1 MNNNNQ
7 FGNRPIIRKVKGRVL
22 VGGSAQAGIC
32 ATRNMLSFWGGYD
45 PATGEIVDRHH
56 PLSGENLTDRIFA
69 LPKGKGS
76 STGSAVL
83 LDALHSHHAPAGI
96 ILNKV
101 DEIIVLGVVVF
112 EEFFDRKIPVV
123 QLDDPDFEAIF
134 SASVA
139 SISDDGTVTLYE

>member
-1 MNNNNQ
+1 M
-7 FGNRPIIRKVKGRVL
+7 
-22 VGGSAQAGIC
+22 
-32 ATRNMLSFWGGYD
+32 
-45 PATGEIVDRHH
+45 
-56 PLSGENLTDRIFA
+56 
-69 LPKGKGS
+69 
-76 STGSAVL
+76 L

-123 QLDDPDFEAIF
+123 QLDDLDFEAIF